1 MEGKNYLK
9 KNQLLLTTLGIVMLG
24 VVMRAPFT
32 ALPAILTDVAAD
44 LGVNVSSL
52 GILTSIP
59 LIMFALCSSL
69 APKLAETFGMEKLMA
84 IVLFVMVIG
93 SGMRILGLPFLFLGT
108 VIVGATIAFIN
119 VLLPSLVTANFPKKI
134 GLYTTIYI
142 TLMGVAATVA
152 AMIAVPI
159 VSSSSWQFFVLLIT
173 GVVFLAFIIWLPT
186 TRNNH
191 RFEAKKQSTQSSS
204 IWKNKAALAF
214 LIFGGLQ
221 SVLYYTEITWL
232 PTISQSVGFS
242 KAEAGLMAGL
252 FNMTAIPMSMI
263 IPAILSR
270 QSKEMRRN
278 IMLAISSVTLL
289 GLVMMA
295 IIPANFVLWSV
306 LHIILSFSNAALF
319 PYMMLGFTLKTSNSQ
334 ATAQLSG
341 MVQTGGYLIAAFGP
355 GLLGYSFPLFGSWMP
370 LILALAVVTISMMWT
385 IVLIEKED
393 IIV

>member
-1 MEGKNYLK
+1 MK
-9 KNQLLLTTLGIVMLG
+9 KQSPFIVAGIVMLG

-32 ALPAILTDVAAD
+32 ALPAILTDVAAG
-44 LGVNVSSL
+44 LGVEVSSL
-52 GILTSIP
+52 GLLTSIP

-69 APKLAETFGMEKLMA
+69 APRLAEKLGMEKLMA
-84 IVLFVMVIG
+84 MVLLVMLIG
-93 SGMRILGLPFLFLGT
+93 SGMRVLNLPALYIGT
-108 VIVGATIAFIN
+108 MLVGATIAFIN

-134 GLYTTIYI
+134 GFYTTIYI

-152 AMIAVPI
+152 AMVAVPI
-159 VSSSSWQFFVLLIT
+159 VSTSSWQTFILLIT
-173 GVVFLAFIIWLPT
+173 AVVLLAFLLWLPNVN
-186 TRNNH
+186 NNH
-191 RFEAKKQSTQSSS
+191 RFEAKEQDQQNKS

-214 LIFGGLQ
+214 LMFGGLQ

-252 FNMTAIPMSMI
+252 FNFTAIPMSMI
-263 IPAILSR
+263 VPAIISR
-270 QSKEMRRN
+270 QTKEMRRN
-278 IMLAISSVTLL
+278 IMLAISSATLL
-289 GLVMMA
+289 GLALMTFLPKDF
-295 IIPANFVLWSV
+295 ILWSA
-306 LHIILSFSNAALF
+306 LHILLSFSNAALF

-370 LILALAVVTISMMWT
+370 LILALAVVTLAMMWT

>member
-1 MEGKNYLK
+1 MK
-9 KNQLLLTTLGIVMLG
+9 KQSPFIIAGIVMLG

-32 ALPAILTDVAAD
+32 ALPAILIDVAAG
-44 LGVNVSSL
+44 LRVEVSSL

-69 APKLAETFGMEKLMA
+69 APRLAAKFGMEKLMA
-84 IVLFVMVIG
+84 LVLLVMVLGSEMRVLNLPALYIG
-93 SGMRILGLPFLFLGT
+93 TML
-108 VIVGATIAFIN
+108 VGATIAFIN
-119 VLLPSLVTANFPKKI
+119 VLLPSLVAANFPKKI

-152 AMIAVPI
+152 SMIAVPI
-159 VSSSSWQFFVLLIT
+159 VSSSSWEFFILLIT
-173 GVVFLAFIIWLPT
+173 GLVFMAFLIWLPNVK
-186 TRNNH
+186 NNH
-191 RFEAKKQSTQSSS
+191 RFASENQGNQKSS
-204 IWKNKAALAF
+204 IWKNKAAIAF

-242 KAEAGLMAGL
+242 KAEAGLMAGF

-263 IPAILSR
+263 IPAVLSR
-270 QSKEMRRN
+270 QTKEMRRN

-289 GLVMMA
+289 GLFMMSL
-295 IIPANFVLWSV
+295 IPTNLILWSA

-319 PYMMLGFTLKTSNSQ
+319 PYMMLSFTLKTSNSQ

-355 GLLGYSFPLFGSWMP
+355 GLLGYSYPIFGNWMP
-370 LILALAVVTISMMWT
+370 LILALAIVTLAMMWT
-385 IVLIEKED
+385 IVLIERED
-393 IIV
+393 IIL

>member
-1 MEGKNYLK
+1 MK
-9 KNQLLLTTLGIVMLG
+9 KQSPFIIAGIVMLG

-32 ALPAILTDVAAD
+32 ALPAILIDVAAG
-44 LGVNVSSL
+44 LGVEVSSL

-69 APKLAETFGMEKLMA
+69 APRLAAKFGMEKLMA
-84 IVLFVMVIG
+84 LVLLVMVLG
-93 SGMRILGLPFLFLGT
+93 SGMRVLNLPALYIGT
-108 VIVGATIAFIN
+108 MLVGATIAFIN
-119 VLLPSLVTANFPKKI
+119 VLLPSLVAANFPKKI

-152 AMIAVPI
+152 SMIAVPI
-159 VSSSSWQFFVLLIT
+159 VSSSSWEFFILLIT
-173 GVVFLAFIIWLPT
+173 GLVFMAFLIWLPNVK
-186 TRNNH
+186 NNH
-191 RFEAKKQSTQSSS
+191 RFASENKGNQKSS
-204 IWKNKAALAF
+204 IWKNKAAIAF
-214 LIFGGLQ
+214 LIFSGLQ

-263 IPAILSR
+263 IPAVLSR
-270 QSKEMRRN
+270 QTKEMRRN

-289 GLVMMA
+289 GLVMMVL
-295 IIPANFVLWSV
+295 IPTNLILWSA

-319 PYMMLGFTLKTSNSQ
+319 PYMMLSFTLKTSNSQ

-355 GLLGYSFPLFGSWMP
+355 GLLGYSYPIFGNWMP
-370 LILALAVVTISMMWT
+370 LILALAIVTLAMMWT

-393 IIV
+393 IIL

>member
-1 MEGKNYLK
+1 MK
-9 KNQLLLTTLGIVMLG
+9 KQSPFIIAGIVMLG

-32 ALPAILTDVAAD
+32 ALPAILTDVAAG
-44 LGVNVSSL
+44 LGVEVSSL

-69 APKLAETFGMEKLMA
+69 APRLAAKFGMEKLMA
-84 IVLFVMVIG
+84 LVLLVMVLG
-93 SGMRILGLPFLFLGT
+93 SGMRVLNLPALYIGT
-108 VIVGATIAFIN
+108 MLVGATIAFIN
-119 VLLPSLVTANFPKKI
+119 VLLPSLVAANFPKKI

-152 AMIAVPI
+152 SMIAVPI
-159 VSSSSWQFFVLLIT
+159 VSSSSWEFFILLIT
-173 GVVFLAFIIWLPT
+173 GLVLLAFLIWLPNVK
-186 TRNNH
+186 NNH
-191 RFEAKKQSTQSSS
+191 RFSSENQGKQKSS
-204 IWKNKAALAF
+204 IWKNKAAIAF

-263 IPAILSR
+263 IPAVLSR
-270 QSKEMRRN
+270 QTKEMRRN

-295 IIPANFVLWSV
+295 LISTNLILWSA

-319 PYMMLGFTLKTSNSQ
+319 PYMMLSFTLKTSNSQ

-355 GLLGYSFPLFGSWMP
+355 GLLGYSYPIFGNWMP
-370 LILALAVVTISMMWT
+370 LILALAIVTLAMMWT
-385 IVLIEKED
+385 IVLIERED
-393 IIV
+393 IIL

>member
-1 MEGKNYLK
+1 MK
-9 KNQLLLTTLGIVMLG
+9 KQSPFIIAGIVMLG

-32 ALPAILTDVAAD
+32 ALPAILIDVAAG
-44 LGVNVSSL
+44 LRVEVSSL

-69 APKLAETFGMEKLMA
+69 APRLAAKFGMEKLMA
-84 IVLFVMVIG
+84 LVLLVMVLG
-93 SGMRILGLPFLFLGT
+93 SGMRVLNLPALYIGT
-108 VIVGATIAFIN
+108 MLVGATIAFIN
-119 VLLPSLVTANFPKKI
+119 VLLPSLVAANFPKKI

-152 AMIAVPI
+152 SMIAVPI
-159 VSSSSWQFFVLLIT
+159 VSSSSWEFFILLIT
-173 GVVFLAFIIWLPT
+173 GLVFMAFLIWLPNVK
-186 TRNNH
+186 NNH
-191 RFEAKKQSTQSSS
+191 RFASENQGNQKSS
-204 IWKNKAALAF
+204 IWKNKAAIAF

-242 KAEAGLMAGL
+242 KAEAGLMAGF

-263 IPAILSR
+263 IPAVLSR
-270 QSKEMRRN
+270 QTKEMRRN

-289 GLVMMA
+289 GLFMMSL
-295 IIPANFVLWSV
+295 IPTNLTLWSA

-319 PYMMLGFTLKTSNSQ
+319 PYMMLSFTLKTSNSQ

-355 GLLGYSFPLFGSWMP
+355 GLLGYSYPIFGNWMP
-370 LILALAVVTISMMWT
+370 LILALAIVTLAMMWT
-385 IVLIEKED
+385 IVLIERED
-393 IIV
+393 IIL

>member
-1 MEGKNYLK
+1 MK
-9 KNQLLLTTLGIVMLG
+9 KQSPFIIAGIVMLG

-32 ALPAILTDVAAD
+32 ALPSILTDIATS
-44 LGVNVSSL
+44 LGVEVSSL

-69 APKLAETFGMEKLMA
+69 APRLAAKFGMEKLMA
-84 IVLFVMVIG
+84 LVLMVMVLGSGIRVFSLPLLFV
-93 SGMRILGLPFLFLGT
+93 GT
-108 VIVGATIAFIN
+108 VLVGATIAFIN
-119 VLLPSLVTANFPKKI
+119 VLLPSLVAANFPKKI
-134 GLYTTIYI
+134 GFYTTIYI

-159 VSSSSWQFFVLLIT
+159 VTATSWQVFIYLIT
-173 GVVFLAFIIWLPT
+173 AIVFLAFLIWLPNVK
-186 TRNNH
+186 NNH
-191 RFEAKKQSTQSSS
+191 RFETKNQQQQTGSL
-204 IWKNKAALAF
+204 WKNKAAIAF

-232 PTISQSVGFS
+232 PTISQSVGFT
-242 KAEAGLMAGL
+242 KAEAGLMAGI
-252 FNMTAIPMSMI
+252 FNLTAIPMSMI

-270 QSKEMRRN
+270 QTKEMRRN
-278 IMLAISSVTLL
+278 IMLGTSSATLL
-289 GLVMMA
+289 GLALMTFL
-295 IIPANFVLWSV
+295 PSNFILWSI

-319 PYMMLGFTLKTSNSQ
+319 PYMMLGFSLKTSNSQ

-370 LILALAVVTISMMWT
+370 LILALAVVTLAMMWT

>member
-1 MEGKNYLK
+1 MK
-9 KNQLLLTTLGIVMLG
+9 KQSPFIIAGIVMLG

-32 ALPAILTDVAAD
+32 ALPSILTDIATS
-44 LGVNVSSL
+44 LGVEVSSL

-69 APKLAETFGMEKLMA
+69 APRLAAKFGMEKLMA
-84 IVLFVMVIG
+84 LVLLVMVLG
-93 SGMRILGLPFLFLGT
+93 SGMRVFSLPSLFLGT
-108 VIVGATIAFIN
+108 VLVGATIAFIN
-119 VLLPSLVTANFPKKI
+119 VLLPSLVAANFPKKI
-134 GLYTTIYI
+134 GFYTTIYI

-159 VSSSSWQFFVLLIT
+159 VMATSWQVFIYMIT
-173 GVVFLAFIIWLPT
+173 AIVFLAFLIWLPNVK
-186 TRNNH
+186 NNH
-191 RFEAKKQSTQSSS
+191 RFETKNQQQQTGSL
-204 IWKNKAALAF
+204 WKNKAAIAF

-232 PTISQSVGFS
+232 PTISQSVGFT
-242 KAEAGLMAGL
+242 KAEAGLMAGI
-252 FNMTAIPMSMI
+252 FNLTAIPMSMI

-270 QSKEMRRN
+270 QTKEMRRN
-278 IMLAISSVTLL
+278 IMLGTSSATLL
-289 GLVMMA
+289 GLALMTFL
-295 IIPANFVLWSV
+295 PSNFILWSI
-306 LHIILSFSNAALF
+306 LHVILSFSNAALF

-370 LILALAVVTISMMWT
+370 LILALAVVTLAMMWT

>member
-1 MEGKNYLK
+1 MK
-9 KNQLLLTTLGIVMLG
+9 KQSPFIIAGIVMLG

-32 ALPAILTDVAAD
+32 AMPAILIDVAAG
-44 LGVNVSSL
+44 LRVEVSSL

-69 APKLAETFGMEKLMA
+69 APRLAAKFGMEKLMA
-84 IVLFVMVIG
+84 LVLLVMVLG
-93 SGMRILGLPFLFLGT
+93 SGMRVLNLPALYIGT
-108 VIVGATIAFIN
+108 MLVGATIAFIN
-119 VLLPSLVTANFPKKI
+119 VLLPSLVAANFPKKI

-152 AMIAVPI
+152 SMIAVPI
-159 VSSSSWQFFVLLIT
+159 VSSSSWEFFILLIT
-173 GVVFLAFIIWLPT
+173 GLVFMAFLIWLPNVK
-186 TRNNH
+186 NNH
-191 RFEAKKQSTQSSS
+191 RFASENQGNQKSS
-204 IWKNKAALAF
+204 IWKNKAAIAF

-263 IPAILSR
+263 IPAVLSR
-270 QSKEMRRN
+270 QTKEMRRN

-289 GLVMMA
+289 GLVMMVL
-295 IIPANFVLWSV
+295 IPTNLILWSA

-319 PYMMLGFTLKTSNSQ
+319 PYMMLSFTLKTSNSQ

-355 GLLGYSFPLFGSWMP
+355 GLLGYSYPIFGNWLP
-370 LILALAVVTISMMWT
+370 LILALAIVTLAMMWT
-385 IVLIEKED
+385 IVLIERED
-393 IIV
+393 IIL

>member
-1 MEGKNYLK
+1 MK
-9 KNQLLLTTLGIVMLG
+9 KQSPFIIAGIVMLG

-32 ALPAILTDVAAD
+32 ALPSILTDIATS
-44 LGVNVSSL
+44 LGVEVSSL

-69 APKLAETFGMEKLMA
+69 APKLAAKFGMEKLMA
-84 IVLFVMVIG
+84 LVLLVMVLGSGIRVFSLPLLFV
-93 SGMRILGLPFLFLGT
+93 GT
-108 VIVGATIAFIN
+108 VLVGATIAFIN
-119 VLLPSLVTANFPKKI
+119 VLLPSLVAANFPKKI
-134 GLYTTIYI
+134 GFYTTIYI

-159 VSSSSWQFFVLLIT
+159 VTATSWQVFIYLIT
-173 GVVFLAFIIWLPT
+173 AIVFLAFLIWLPNVK
-186 TRNNH
+186 NNH
-191 RFEAKKQSTQSSS
+191 RFETKNQQQQTGSL
-204 IWKNKAALAF
+204 WKNKAAIAF

-232 PTISQSVGFS
+232 PTISQSVGFT
-242 KAEAGLMAGL
+242 KAEAGLMAGI
-252 FNMTAIPMSMI
+252 FNLTAIPMSMI

-270 QSKEMRRN
+270 QTKEMRRN
-278 IMLAISSVTLL
+278 IMLGTSSATLL
-289 GLVMMA
+289 GLALMTFL
-295 IIPANFVLWSV
+295 PSNFILWSI

-370 LILALAVVTISMMWT
+370 LILALAVVTLAMMWT

>member
-1 MEGKNYLK
+1 MK
-9 KNQLLLTTLGIVMLG
+9 KQPPFIIAGIVMLG

-32 ALPAILTDVAAD
+32 ALPAILTDVAAG
-44 LGVNVSSL
+44 LGVEVSSL

-69 APKLAETFGMEKLMA
+69 APRLAAKFGMEKLMA
-84 IVLFVMVIG
+84 LVLLVMVLG
-93 SGMRILGLPFLFLGT
+93 SGMRVLNLPALYIGT
-108 VIVGATIAFIN
+108 MLVGATIAFIN
-119 VLLPSLVTANFPKKI
+119 VLLPSLVAANFPKKI

-152 AMIAVPI
+152 SMIAVPI
-159 VSSSSWQFFVLLIT
+159 VSSSSWEFFILLIT
-173 GVVFLAFIIWLPT
+173 GLVLLAFLIWLPNVK
-186 TRNNH
+186 NNH
-191 RFEAKKQSTQSSS
+191 RFSSENQGNQKSS
-204 IWKNKAALAF
+204 IWKNKVAIAF

-263 IPAILSR
+263 IPAVLSR
-270 QSKEMRRN
+270 QTKEMRRN

-295 IIPANFVLWSV
+295 LIPTNLILWSA

-319 PYMMLGFTLKTSNSQ
+319 PYMMLSFTLKTSNSQ

-355 GLLGYSFPLFGSWMP
+355 GLLGYSYPIFGNWMP
-370 LILALAVVTISMMWT
+370 LILALAIVTLAMMWT
-385 IVLIEKED
+385 IVLIERED
-393 IIV
+393 IIL

>member
-1 MEGKNYLK
+1 MK
-9 KNQLLLTTLGIVMLG
+9 KQSPFIIAGIVMLG

-32 ALPAILTDVAAD
+32 ALPAILTDVAAG
-44 LGVNVSSL
+44 LGVEVSSL

-69 APKLAETFGMEKLMA
+69 APRLAAKFGMEKLMA
-84 IVLFVMVIG
+84 LVLLVMVLG
-93 SGMRILGLPFLFLGT
+93 SGMRVLNLPALYIGT
-108 VIVGATIAFIN
+108 MLVGATIAFIN
-119 VLLPSLVTANFPKKI
+119 VLLPSLVVANFPKKI
-134 GLYTTIYI
+134 GLYMTIYI

-152 AMIAVPI
+152 SMIAVPI
-159 VSSSSWQFFVLLIT
+159 VSSSSWEFFILLIT
-173 GVVFLAFIIWLPT
+173 GLVFMAFLIWLPNV
-186 TRNNH
+186 RNNH
-191 RFEAKKQSTQSSS
+191 RFASENQGNQKSS
-204 IWKNKAALAF
+204 IWKNKAAIAF

-263 IPAILSR
+263 IPAVLSR
-270 QSKEMRRN
+270 QTKEMRRN
-278 IMLAISSVTLL
+278 IMLAIASVTLL

-295 IIPANFVLWSV
+295 LIPTNLILWSA
-306 LHIILSFSNAALF
+306 LHILLSFSNAALF
-319 PYMMLGFTLKTSNSQ
+319 PYMMLSFTLKTSNSQ

-355 GLLGYSFPLFGSWMP
+355 GLLGYSYPIFGNWMP
-370 LILALAVVTISMMWT
+370 LILALAIVTLAMMWT
-385 IVLIEKED
+385 IVLIERED
-393 IIV
+393 IIL

>member
-1 MEGKNYLK
+1 MK
-9 KNQLLLTTLGIVMLG
+9 KQSPFIIAGIVMLG

-32 ALPAILTDVAAD
+32 ALPSILTDIATS
-44 LGVNVSSL
+44 LGVEVSSL

-69 APKLAETFGMEKLMA
+69 APRLAAKFGMEKLMA
-84 IVLFVMVIG
+84 LVLLVMVLGSGIRVFSLPLLFV
-93 SGMRILGLPFLFLGT
+93 GT
-108 VIVGATIAFIN
+108 VLVGATIAFIN
-119 VLLPSLVTANFPKKI
+119 VLLPSLVAANFPKKI
-134 GLYTTIYI
+134 GFYTTIYI

-159 VSSSSWQFFVLLIT
+159 VTATSWQVFIYLIT
-173 GVVFLAFIIWLPT
+173 AIVFLAFLIWLPNVK
-186 TRNNH
+186 NNH
-191 RFEAKKQSTQSSS
+191 RFETKNQQQQTGSL
-204 IWKNKAALAF
+204 WKNKAAIAF

-242 KAEAGLMAGL
+242 KAEAGLMAGI
-252 FNMTAIPMSMI
+252 FNLTAIPMSMI

-270 QSKEMRRN
+270 QTKEMRRN
-278 IMLAISSVTLL
+278 IMLGTSSATLL
-289 GLVMMA
+289 GLALMTFL
-295 IIPANFVLWSV
+295 PSNFILWSI

-319 PYMMLGFTLKTSNSQ
+319 PYMMLGFSLKTSSSQ

-370 LILALAVVTISMMWT
+370 LILALAVVTLAMMWT

>member
-1 MEGKNYLK
+1 MK
-9 KNQLLLTTLGIVMLG
+9 KQSPFIIAGIVMLG

-32 ALPAILTDVAAD
+32 ALPSILTDIATS
-44 LGVNVSSL
+44 LGVEVSSL

-69 APKLAETFGMEKLMA
+69 APKLAAKFGMEKLMA
-84 IVLFVMVIG
+84 LVLMVMVLGSGIRVFNLPLLFV
-93 SGMRILGLPFLFLGT
+93 GT
-108 VIVGATIAFIN
+108 VLVGATIAFIN
-119 VLLPSLVTANFPKKI
+119 VLLPSLVAANFPKKI
-134 GLYTTIYI
+134 GFYTTIYI

-159 VSSSSWQFFVLLIT
+159 VTATSWQVFIYLIT
-173 GVVFLAFIIWLPT
+173 AIVFLAFLIWLPNVK
-186 TRNNH
+186 NNH
-191 RFEAKKQSTQSSS
+191 RFETKNQQQQTGSL
-204 IWKNKAALAF
+204 WKNKSAIAF
-214 LIFGGLQ
+214 LVFGGLQ

-232 PTISQSVGFS
+232 PTISQSVGFT
-242 KAEAGLMAGL
+242 KAEAGLMAGI
-252 FNMTAIPMSMI
+252 FNLTAIPMSMI
-263 IPAILSR
+263 IPATLSR
-270 QSKEMRRN
+270 QTKEMRRN
-278 IMLAISSVTLL
+278 IMLGTSSATLL
-289 GLVMMA
+289 GLALMTFL
-295 IIPANFVLWSV
+295 PSNFILWSI

-319 PYMMLGFTLKTSNSQ
+319 PYMMLGFTLKTSSSQ

-370 LILALAVVTISMMWT
+370 LILALAIVTLAMMWT

>member
-1 MEGKNYLK
+1 MK
-9 KNQLLLTTLGIVMLG
+9 KQSPFIIAGIVMLG

-32 ALPAILTDVAAD
+32 ALPSILTDIATS
-44 LGVNVSSL
+44 LGVEVSSL

-69 APKLAETFGMEKLMA
+69 APKLVAKFGMEKLMA
-84 IVLFVMVIG
+84 MVLLVMVLGSGIRVFSLPLLFV
-93 SGMRILGLPFLFLGT
+93 GT
-108 VIVGATIAFIN
+108 VLVGATIAFIN
-119 VLLPSLVTANFPKKI
+119 VLLPSLVAANFPKKI
-134 GLYTTIYI
+134 GFYTTIYI

-159 VSSSSWQFFVLLIT
+159 VTATSWQVFIYLIT
-173 GVVFLAFIIWLPT
+173 AIAFLAFLIWLPNVK
-186 TRNNH
+186 NNH
-191 RFEAKKQSTQSSS
+191 RFETKNQQQQTGSL
-204 IWKNKAALAF
+204 WKNKVAIAF

-232 PTISQSVGFS
+232 PTISQSVGFT
-242 KAEAGLMAGL
+242 KAEAGLMAGF
-252 FNMTAIPMSMI
+252 FNFTAIPMSMF
-263 IPAILSR
+263 IPALLSR
-270 QSKEMRRN
+270 QTKEMRRN
-278 IMLAISSVTLL
+278 IMLCISSATLL
-289 GLVMMA
+289 GLALMA
-295 IIPANFVLWSV
+295 FLPKDFILWSA
-306 LHIILSFSNAALF
+306 LHILLSFSNAALF

-355 GLLGYSFPLFGSWMP
+355 GLLGYSYPIFGSWMP
-370 LILALAVVTISMMWT
+370 LILALAVVTLAMMWT

>member
-1 MEGKNYLK
+1 MK
-9 KNQLLLTTLGIVMLG
+9 KQSPFIIAGIVMLG

-32 ALPAILTDVAAD
+32 ALPAILIDVAAG
-44 LGVNVSSL
+44 LRVEVSSL

-69 APKLAETFGMEKLMA
+69 APRLAAKFGMEKLMA
-84 IVLFVMVIG
+84 LVLLVMVLG
-93 SGMRILGLPFLFLGT
+93 SGMRVLNLPALYIGT
-108 VIVGATIAFIN
+108 MLVGATIAFIN
-119 VLLPSLVTANFPKKI
+119 VLLPSLVAANFPKKI

-152 AMIAVPI
+152 SMIAVPI
-159 VSSSSWQFFVLLIT
+159 VSSSSWEFFFLLIT
-173 GVVFLAFIIWLPT
+173 GLVFMAFLIWLPNV
-186 TRNNH
+186 RNNH
-191 RFEAKKQSTQSSS
+191 RFASENQGNQKSS
-204 IWKNKAALAF
+204 IWKNKAAIAF

-242 KAEAGLMAGL
+242 KAEAGLMAGF

-263 IPAILSR
+263 IPAVLSR
-270 QSKEMRRN
+270 QTKEMRRN

-289 GLVMMA
+289 GLVMMVL
-295 IIPANFVLWSV
+295 IPTNLILWSA

-319 PYMMLGFTLKTSNSQ
+319 PYMMLSFTLKTSNSQ

-355 GLLGYSFPLFGSWMP
+355 GLLGYSYPIFGNWMP
-370 LILALAVVTISMMWT
+370 LILALAIVTLAMMWT

-393 IIV
+393 IIL

>member
-1 MEGKNYLK
+1 MK
-9 KNQLLLTTLGIVMLG
+9 KQSPFIIAGIVMLG

-32 ALPAILTDVAAD
+32 ALPSILTDIATS
-44 LGVNVSSL
+44 LGVEVSSL

-69 APKLAETFGMEKLMA
+69 APRLAAKFGMEKLMA
-84 IVLFVMVIG
+84 LVLMVMVLGSGIRVFNLPLLFV
-93 SGMRILGLPFLFLGT
+93 GT
-108 VIVGATIAFIN
+108 VLVGATIAFIN
-119 VLLPSLVTANFPKKI
+119 VLLPSLVAANFPKKI
-134 GLYTTIYI
+134 GFYTTIYI

-159 VSSSSWQFFVLLIT
+159 VTATSWQVFIYLIT
-173 GVVFLAFIIWLPT
+173 AIVFLAFLIWLPNVK
-186 TRNNH
+186 NNH
-191 RFEAKKQSTQSSS
+191 RFETKNQQQQTGSL
-204 IWKNKAALAF
+204 WKNKAAIAF

-232 PTISQSVGFS
+232 PTISQSVGFT
-242 KAEAGLMAGL
+242 KAEAGLMAGI
-252 FNMTAIPMSMI
+252 FNLTAIPMSMI

-270 QSKEMRRN
+270 QTKEMRRN
-278 IMLAISSVTLL
+278 IMLGTSSATLI
-289 GLVMMA
+289 GLALMTFL
-295 IIPANFVLWSV
+295 PSNFILWSI

-319 PYMMLGFTLKTSNSQ
+319 PYMMLGFSLKTSNSQ

-370 LILALAVVTISMMWT
+370 LILVLAVVTLAMMWT

>member
-1 MEGKNYLK
+1 
-9 KNQLLLTTLGIVMLG
+9 MLG

-32 ALPAILTDVAAD
+32 ALPAILIDVAAG
-44 LGVNVSSL
+44 LRVEVSSL

-69 APKLAETFGMEKLMA
+69 APRLAAKFGMEKLMA
-84 IVLFVMVIG
+84 LVLLVMVLG
-93 SGMRILGLPFLFLGT
+93 SGMRVLNLPALYIGT
-108 VIVGATIAFIN
+108 MLVGATIAFIN
-119 VLLPSLVTANFPKKI
+119 VLLPSLVAANFPKKI

-152 AMIAVPI
+152 SMIAVPI
-159 VSSSSWQFFVLLIT
+159 VSSSSWEFFILLIT
-173 GVVFLAFIIWLPT
+173 GLVFMAFLIWLPNVK
-186 TRNNH
+186 NNH
-191 RFEAKKQSTQSSS
+191 RFASENQGNQKSS
-204 IWKNKAALAF
+204 IWKNKAAIAF

-242 KAEAGLMAGL
+242 KAEAGLMAGF

-263 IPAILSR
+263 IPAVLSR
-270 QSKEMRRN
+270 QTKEMRRN

-289 GLVMMA
+289 GLFMMSL
-295 IIPANFVLWSV
+295 IPTNLILWSA

-319 PYMMLGFTLKTSNSQ
+319 PYMMLSFTLKTSNSQ

-355 GLLGYSFPLFGSWMP
+355 GLLGYSYPIFGNWMP
-370 LILALAVVTISMMWT
+370 LILALAIVTLAMMWT
-385 IVLIEKED
+385 IVLIERED
-393 IIV
+393 ILL

>member
-1 MEGKNYLK
+1 MK
-9 KNQLLLTTLGIVMLG
+9 KQSPFIIAGIVMLG

-32 ALPAILTDVAAD
+32 ALPSILTDIATS
-44 LGVNVSSL
+44 LGVEVSSL

-69 APKLAETFGMEKLMA
+69 APRLAAKFGMEKLMA
-84 IVLFVMVIG
+84 LVLMVMVLGSGIRVFNLPLLFV
-93 SGMRILGLPFLFLGT
+93 GT
-108 VIVGATIAFIN
+108 VLVGATIAFIN
-119 VLLPSLVTANFPKKI
+119 VLLPSLVAANFPKKI
-134 GLYTTIYI
+134 GFYTTIYI

-159 VSSSSWQFFVLLIT
+159 VTATSWQVFIYLIT
-173 GVVFLAFIIWLPT
+173 AIVFLAFLIWLPNVK
-186 TRNNH
+186 NNH
-191 RFEAKKQSTQSSS
+191 RFETKNQQQQTGSL
-204 IWKNKAALAF
+204 WKNKAAIAF

-232 PTISQSVGFS
+232 PTISQSVGFT
-242 KAEAGLMAGL
+242 KAEAGLMAGI
-252 FNMTAIPMSMI
+252 FNLTAIPMSMI

-270 QSKEMRRN
+270 QTKEMRRN
-278 IMLAISSVTLL
+278 IMLGTSSATLL
-289 GLVMMA
+289 GLALMTFL
-295 IIPANFVLWSV
+295 PSNFILWSI

-319 PYMMLGFTLKTSNSQ
+319 PYMMLGFSLKTSNSQ

-370 LILALAVVTISMMWT
+370 LILALAIVTLAMMWT

>member
-1 MEGKNYLK
+1 
-9 KNQLLLTTLGIVMLG
+9 MLG

-32 ALPAILTDVAAD
+32 ALPAILTDVAAG
-44 LGVNVSSL
+44 LGVEVSSL

-69 APKLAETFGMEKLMA
+69 APRLAAKFGMEKLMA
-84 IVLFVMVIG
+84 LVLLVMVLG
-93 SGMRILGLPFLFLGT
+93 SGMRVLNLPALYIGT
-108 VIVGATIAFIN
+108 MLVGATIAFIN
-119 VLLPSLVTANFPKKI
+119 VLLPSLVAANFPKKI

-152 AMIAVPI
+152 SMIAVPI
-159 VSSSSWQFFVLLIT
+159 VSSSSWEFFILLIT
-173 GVVFLAFIIWLPT
+173 GLVLLAFLIWLPNVK
-186 TRNNH
+186 NNH
-191 RFEAKKQSTQSSS
+191 RFSSENQGKQKSS
-204 IWKNKAALAF
+204 IWKNKAAIAF

-263 IPAILSR
+263 IPAVLSR
-270 QSKEMRRN
+270 QTKEMRRN

-295 IIPANFVLWSV
+295 LISTNLILWSA

-319 PYMMLGFTLKTSNSQ
+319 PYMMLSFTLKTSNSQ

-355 GLLGYSFPLFGSWMP
+355 GLLGYSYPIFGNWMP
-370 LILALAVVTISMMWT
+370 LILALAIVTLAMMWT
-385 IVLIEKED
+385 IVLIERED
-393 IIV
+393 IIL

>member
-1 MEGKNYLK
+1 MK
-9 KNQLLLTTLGIVMLG
+9 KQSPFIIAGIVMLG

-32 ALPAILTDVAAD
+32 ALPSILTDIATS
-44 LGVNVSSL
+44 LGVEVSSL

-69 APKLAETFGMEKLMA
+69 APRLAAKFGMEKLMA
-84 IVLFVMVIG
+84 LVLMVMVLGSGIRVFNLPLLFV
-93 SGMRILGLPFLFLGT
+93 GT
-108 VIVGATIAFIN
+108 VLVGATIAFIN
-119 VLLPSLVTANFPKKI
+119 VLLPSLVAANFPKKI
-134 GLYTTIYI
+134 GFYTTIYI

-159 VSSSSWQFFVLLIT
+159 VTATSWQVFIYLIT
-173 GVVFLAFIIWLPT
+173 AIVFLAFLIWLPNVK
-186 TRNNH
+186 NNH
-191 RFEAKKQSTQSSS
+191 RFETKNQQQQTGSL
-204 IWKNKAALAF
+204 WKNKSAIAF
-214 LIFGGLQ
+214 LVFGGLQ

-232 PTISQSVGFS
+232 PTISKSVGFT
-242 KAEAGLMAGL
+242 KAEAGLMAGI
-252 FNMTAIPMSMI
+252 FNLTAIPMSMI
-263 IPAILSR
+263 IPATLSR
-270 QSKEMRRN
+270 QTKEMRRN
-278 IMLAISSVTLL
+278 IMLGTSSATLL
-289 GLVMMA
+289 GLALMTFL
-295 IIPANFVLWSV
+295 PSNFILWSI

-319 PYMMLGFTLKTSNSQ
+319 PYMMLGFSLKTSNSQ

-370 LILALAVVTISMMWT
+370 LILALAVVTLAMMWT

>member
-1 MEGKNYLK
+1 MK
-9 KNQLLLTTLGIVMLG
+9 KQSPFIIAGIVMLG

-32 ALPAILTDVAAD
+32 ALPAILTDVAAG
-44 LGVNVSSL
+44 LGVEVSSL

-69 APKLAETFGMEKLMA
+69 APRLAAKFGMEKLMA
-84 IVLFVMVIG
+84 LVLLVMVLG
-93 SGMRILGLPFLFLGT
+93 SGMRVLNLPALYIGT
-108 VIVGATIAFIN
+108 MLVGATIAFIN

-152 AMIAVPI
+152 SMIAVPI
-159 VSSSSWQFFVLLIT
+159 VSSSSWEFFILLIT
-173 GVVFLAFIIWLPT
+173 GLVFMAFLIWLPNVK
-186 TRNNH
+186 NNH
-191 RFEAKKQSTQSSS
+191 RFASENQGKQKSS
-204 IWKNKAALAF
+204 IWKNKAAIAF

-242 KAEAGLMAGL
+242 KAEAGLMAGF

-263 IPAILSR
+263 IPAVLSR
-270 QSKEMRRN
+270 QTKEMRRN

-289 GLVMMA
+289 GLAMMA
-295 IIPANFVLWSV
+295 LIPTNLILWSA

-319 PYMMLGFTLKTSNSQ
+319 PYMMLSFTLKTSNSQ

-355 GLLGYSFPLFGSWMP
+355 GLLGYSYPIFGNWMP
-370 LILALAVVTISMMWT
+370 LILALAIVTLAMMWT

-393 IIV
+393 IIL

>member
-1 MEGKNYLK
+1 MK
-9 KNQLLLTTLGIVMLG
+9 KQSPFIIAGIVMLG

-32 ALPAILTDVAAD
+32 ALPSILTDIATS
-44 LGVNVSSL
+44 LGVEVSSL

-69 APKLAETFGMEKLMA
+69 APRLAAKFGMEKLMA
-84 IVLFVMVIG
+84 LVLMVMVLGSGIRVFNLPLLFV
-93 SGMRILGLPFLFLGT
+93 GT
-108 VIVGATIAFIN
+108 VLVGATIAFIN
-119 VLLPSLVTANFPKKI
+119 VLLPSLVAANFPKKI
-134 GLYTTIYI
+134 GFYTTIYI

-159 VSSSSWQFFVLLIT
+159 VTATSWQVFIYLIT
-173 GVVFLAFIIWLPT
+173 AIVFLAFLIWLPNVK
-186 TRNNH
+186 NNH
-191 RFEAKKQSTQSSS
+191 RFETKNQQQQTGSL
-204 IWKNKAALAF
+204 WKNKSAIAF
-214 LIFGGLQ
+214 LVFGGLQ

-232 PTISQSVGFS
+232 PTISQSVGFT
-242 KAEAGLMAGL
+242 KAEAGLMAGI
-252 FNMTAIPMSMI
+252 FNLTAIPMSMI

-270 QSKEMRRN
+270 QTKEMRRN
-278 IMLAISSVTLL
+278 IMLGTSSATLL
-289 GLVMMA
+289 GLALMTFL
-295 IIPANFVLWSV
+295 PSNFILWSI

-319 PYMMLGFTLKTSNSQ
+319 PYMMLGFSLKTSNSQ

-370 LILALAVVTISMMWT
+370 LILALAVVTLAMMWT

>member
-1 MEGKNYLK
+1 MK
-9 KNQLLLTTLGIVMLG
+9 KQSPFIIAGIVMLG

-32 ALPAILTDVAAD
+32 ALPSILTDIATS
-44 LGVNVSSL
+44 LGVEVSSL

-69 APKLAETFGMEKLMA
+69 APKLAAKFGMEKLMA
-84 IVLFVMVIG
+84 LVLLVMVLG
-93 SGMRILGLPFLFLGT
+93 SGIRVFSLPLLFIGT
-108 VIVGATIAFIN
+108 VLVGATIAFIN
-119 VLLPSLVTANFPKKI
+119 VLLPSLVAANFPKKI
-134 GLYTTIYI
+134 GFYTTIYI

-159 VSSSSWQFFVLLIT
+159 VTATSWQVFIYLIT
-173 GVVFLAFIIWLPT
+173 AIVFLAFLIWLPNVK
-186 TRNNH
+186 NNH
-191 RFEAKKQSTQSSS
+191 RFETKNQQQQSGSL
-204 IWKNKAALAF
+204 WKNKAAIAF

-232 PTISQSVGFS
+232 PTISQSVGFT
-242 KAEAGLMAGL
+242 KAEAGLMAGI
-252 FNMTAIPMSMI
+252 FNLTAIPMSMI

-270 QSKEMRRN
+270 QTKEMRRN
-278 IMLAISSVTLL
+278 IMLGTSSATLL
-289 GLVMMA
+289 GLALMTFL
-295 IIPANFVLWSV
+295 PSNFILWSI

-370 LILALAVVTISMMWT
+370 LILALAVVTLAMMWT

>member
-1 MEGKNYLK
+1 
-9 KNQLLLTTLGIVMLG
+9 MLG

-32 ALPAILTDVAAD
+32 ALPAILIDVAAG
-44 LGVNVSSL
+44 LRVEVSSL

-69 APKLAETFGMEKLMA
+69 APRLAAKFGMEKLMA
-84 IVLFVMVIG
+84 LVLLVMVLG
-93 SGMRILGLPFLFLGT
+93 SGMRVLNLPALYIGT
-108 VIVGATIAFIN
+108 MLVGATIAFIN
-119 VLLPSLVTANFPKKI
+119 VLLPSLVAANFPKKI

-152 AMIAVPI
+152 SMIAVPI
-159 VSSSSWQFFVLLIT
+159 VSSSSWEFFILLIT
-173 GVVFLAFIIWLPT
+173 GLVFMGFLIWLPNV
-186 TRNNH
+186 RNNH
-191 RFEAKKQSTQSSS
+191 RFASENQGNQKSS
-204 IWKNKAALAF
+204 IWKNKAAIAF

-242 KAEAGLMAGL
+242 KAEAGLMAGF

-263 IPAILSR
+263 IPAVLSR
-270 QSKEMRRN
+270 QTKEMRRN

-289 GLVMMA
+289 GLVMMVL
-295 IIPANFVLWSV
+295 IPTNLILWSA

-319 PYMMLGFTLKTSNSQ
+319 PYMMLSFTLKTSNSQ

-355 GLLGYSFPLFGSWMP
+355 GLLGYSYPIFGNWMP
-370 LILALAVVTISMMWT
+370 LILALAIVTLAMMWT

-393 IIV
+393 IIL

>member
-1 MEGKNYLK
+1 MK
-9 KNQLLLTTLGIVMLG
+9 KQSPFIIAGIVMLG

-32 ALPAILTDVAAD
+32 ALPSILTDIATS
-44 LGVNVSSL
+44 LGVEVSSL

-69 APKLAETFGMEKLMA
+69 APRLAAKFGMEKLMA
-84 IVLFVMVIG
+84 LVLLVMVLGSGIRVFSLPLLFV
-93 SGMRILGLPFLFLGT
+93 GT
-108 VIVGATIAFIN
+108 VLVGATIAFIN
-119 VLLPSLVTANFPKKI
+119 VLLPSLVAANFPKKI
-134 GLYTTIYI
+134 GFYTTIYI

-159 VSSSSWQFFVLLIT
+159 VTATSWQVFIYLIT
-173 GVVFLAFIIWLPT
+173 AIVFLAFLIWLPNVK
-186 TRNNH
+186 NNH
-191 RFEAKKQSTQSSS
+191 RFETKNQQQQTGSL
-204 IWKNKAALAF
+204 WKNKAAIAF

-232 PTISQSVGFS
+232 PTISQSVGFT
-242 KAEAGLMAGL
+242 KAEAGLMAGI
-252 FNMTAIPMSMI
+252 FNLTAIPMSMI

-270 QSKEMRRN
+270 QTKEMRRN
-278 IMLAISSVTLL
+278 IMLGTSSATLL
-289 GLVMMA
+289 GLALMTFL
-295 IIPANFVLWSV
+295 PSNFILWCI
-306 LHIILSFSNAALF
+306 LHVILSFSNAALF

-370 LILALAVVTISMMWT
+370 LILALAVVTLAMMWT

>member
-1 MEGKNYLK
+1 MK
-9 KNQLLLTTLGIVMLG
+9 KQSPFIIAGIVMLG

-32 ALPAILTDVAAD
+32 ALPAILIDVAAG
-44 LGVNVSSL
+44 LRVEVSSL

-69 APKLAETFGMEKLMA
+69 APRLAAKFGMEKLMA
-84 IVLFVMVIG
+84 LVLLVMVLG
-93 SGMRILGLPFLFLGT
+93 SGMRVLNLPALYIGT
-108 VIVGATIAFIN
+108 MLVGATIAFIN
-119 VLLPSLVTANFPKKI
+119 VLLPSLVAANFPKKI

-152 AMIAVPI
+152 SMIAVPI
-159 VSSSSWQFFVLLIT
+159 VSSSSWEFFILLIT
-173 GVVFLAFIIWLPT
+173 GLVFMAFLIWLPNVK
-186 TRNNH
+186 NNH
-191 RFEAKKQSTQSSS
+191 RFSSENQGNQKSS
-204 IWKNKAALAF
+204 IWKNKAAIAF

-242 KAEAGLMAGL
+242 KAEAGLMAGF

-263 IPAILSR
+263 IPAVLSR
-270 QSKEMRRN
+270 QTKEMRRN
-278 IMLAISSVTLL
+278 IMLAISSVTLF

-295 IIPANFVLWSV
+295 LIPTNLILWSA

-319 PYMMLGFTLKTSNSQ
+319 PYMMLSFTLKTSNSQ

-355 GLLGYSFPLFGSWMP
+355 GLLGYSYPIFGNWMP
-370 LILALAVVTISMMWT
+370 LILALAIVTLAMMWT
-385 IVLIEKED
+385 IVLIERED
-393 IIV
+393 IIL

>member
-1 MEGKNYLK
+1 MK
-9 KNQLLLTTLGIVMLG
+9 KQSPFIIAGIVMLG

-32 ALPAILTDVAAD
+32 ALPAILTDVAAG
-44 LGVNVSSL
+44 LGVEVSSL

-69 APKLAETFGMEKLMA
+69 APRLAAKFGMEKLMA
-84 IVLFVMVIG
+84 LVLLVMVLG
-93 SGMRILGLPFLFLGT
+93 SGMRVLNLPALYIGT
-108 VIVGATIAFIN
+108 MLVGTTIAFIN
-119 VLLPSLVTANFPKKI
+119 VLLPSLVAANFPKKI

-152 AMIAVPI
+152 SMIAVPI
-159 VSSSSWQFFVLLIT
+159 VSSSSWEFFILLIT
-173 GVVFLAFIIWLPT
+173 GLVLLAFLIWLPNVK
-186 TRNNH
+186 NNH
-191 RFEAKKQSTQSSS
+191 RFSSENQGKQKSS
-204 IWKNKAALAF
+204 IWKNKAAIAF

-242 KAEAGLMAGL
+242 KAEAGLMAGF

-263 IPAILSR
+263 IPAVLSR
-270 QSKEMRRN
+270 QTKEMRRN

-289 GLVMMA
+289 GLAMMA
-295 IIPANFVLWSV
+295 LIPTNLILWSA

-319 PYMMLGFTLKTSNSQ
+319 PYMMLSFTLKTSNSQ

-355 GLLGYSFPLFGSWMP
+355 GLLGYSYPIFGNWMP
-370 LILALAVVTISMMWT
+370 LILALAIVTLAMMWT

-393 IIV
+393 IIL

>member
-1 MEGKNYLK
+1 MK
-9 KNQLLLTTLGIVMLG
+9 KQSPFIIAGIVMLG

-32 ALPAILTDVAAD
+32 ALPSILTDIATS
-44 LGVNVSSL
+44 LGVEVSSL

-69 APKLAETFGMEKLMA
+69 APRLAAKFGMEKLMA
-84 IVLFVMVIG
+84 LVLMVMVLGSGIRVFNLPLLFV
-93 SGMRILGLPFLFLGT
+93 GT
-108 VIVGATIAFIN
+108 VLVGATIAFIN
-119 VLLPSLVTANFPKKI
+119 VLLPSLVAANFPKKI
-134 GLYTTIYI
+134 GFYTTIYI

-159 VSSSSWQFFVLLIT
+159 VTATSWQVFIYLIT
-173 GVVFLAFIIWLPT
+173 AIVFLAFLIWLPNVK
-186 TRNNH
+186 NNH
-191 RFEAKKQSTQSSS
+191 RFETKNQQQQTGSL
-204 IWKNKAALAF
+204 WKNKAAIAF

-232 PTISQSVGFS
+232 PTISQSVGFT
-242 KAEAGLMAGL
+242 KAEAGLMAGI
-252 FNMTAIPMSMI
+252 FNLTAIPMSMI

-270 QSKEMRRN
+270 QTKEMRRN
-278 IMLAISSVTLL
+278 IMLGTSSATLL
-289 GLVMMA
+289 GLALMTFL
-295 IIPANFVLWSV
+295 PSNFILWSI

-319 PYMMLGFTLKTSNSQ
+319 PYMMLGFSLKTSSSQ

-370 LILALAVVTISMMWT
+370 LILALAVVTLAMMWT

>member
-1 MEGKNYLK
+1 MK
-9 KNQLLLTTLGIVMLG
+9 KQSPFIIAGIVMLG

-32 ALPAILTDVAAD
+32 ALPSILTDIATS
-44 LGVNVSSL
+44 LGVEVSSL

-69 APKLAETFGMEKLMA
+69 APKLAAKFGMEKLMA
-84 IVLFVMVIG
+84 LVLLVMVLGSGLRVFSLPLLFV
-93 SGMRILGLPFLFLGT
+93 GT
-108 VIVGATIAFIN
+108 VLVGATIAFIN
-119 VLLPSLVTANFPKKI
+119 VLLPSLVAANFPKKI
-134 GLYTTIYI
+134 DFYTTIYI

-159 VSSSSWQFFVLLIT
+159 VTATSWQVFIYLIT
-173 GVVFLAFIIWLPT
+173 AIVFLAFLIWLPNVK
-186 TRNNH
+186 NNH
-191 RFEAKKQSTQSSS
+191 RFETKNQQQQTGSL
-204 IWKNKAALAF
+204 WKNKAAIAF

-232 PTISQSVGFS
+232 PTISQSVGFT
-242 KAEAGLMAGL
+242 KAEAGLMAGI
-252 FNMTAIPMSMI
+252 FNLTAIPMSMI

-270 QSKEMRRN
+270 QTKEMRRN
-278 IMLAISSVTLL
+278 IMLGTSSATLL
-289 GLVMMA
+289 GLALMTFL
-295 IIPANFVLWSV
+295 PSNFILWSI

-370 LILALAVVTISMMWT
+370 LILALAVVTLAMMWT

>member
-1 MEGKNYLK
+1 MK
-9 KNQLLLTTLGIVMLG
+9 KQSPFIIAGIVMLG

-32 ALPAILTDVAAD
+32 ALPAILIDVAAG
-44 LGVNVSSL
+44 LGVEVSSL

-69 APKLAETFGMEKLMA
+69 APRLAAKFGMEKLMA
-84 IVLFVMVIG
+84 LVLLVMVLG
-93 SGMRILGLPFLFLGT
+93 SGMRVLNLPALYIGT
-108 VIVGATIAFIN
+108 MLVGATIAFIN
-119 VLLPSLVTANFPKKI
+119 VLLPSLVAANFPKKI

-152 AMIAVPI
+152 SMIAVPI
-159 VSSSSWQFFVLLIT
+159 VSSSSWEFFILLIT
-173 GVVFLAFIIWLPT
+173 GLVFMAFLIWLPNVK
-186 TRNNH
+186 NNH
-191 RFEAKKQSTQSSS
+191 RFASENKGNQKSS
-204 IWKNKAALAF
+204 IWKNKAAIAF

-263 IPAILSR
+263 IPAVLSR
-270 QSKEMRRN
+270 QTKEMRRN
-278 IMLAISSVTLL
+278 IMLAISSVTLF

-295 IIPANFVLWSV
+295 LIPTNLILWSA

-319 PYMMLGFTLKTSNSQ
+319 PYMMLSFTLKTSNSQ

-355 GLLGYSFPLFGSWMP
+355 GLLGYSYPIFGNWIP
-370 LILALAVVTISMMWT
+370 LILALAIVTLAMMWT
-385 IVLIEKED
+385 IVLIERED
-393 IIV
+393 IIL

>member
-1 MEGKNYLK
+1 MK
-9 KNQLLLTTLGIVMLG
+9 KQSPFIIAGIVMLG

-32 ALPAILTDVAAD
+32 ALPAILTDVAAG
-44 LGVNVSSL
+44 LGVEVSSL

-69 APKLAETFGMEKLMA
+69 APRLAAKFGMEKLMA
-84 IVLFVMVIG
+84 LVLLVMVLG
-93 SGMRILGLPFLFLGT
+93 SGMRVLNLPALYIGT
-108 VIVGATIAFIN
+108 MLVGATIAFIN
-119 VLLPSLVTANFPKKI
+119 VLLPSLVAANFPKKI

-152 AMIAVPI
+152 SMIAVPI
-159 VSSSSWQFFVLLIT
+159 VSSSSWEFFILLIT
-173 GVVFLAFIIWLPT
+173 GLVLLAFLIWLPNVK
-186 TRNNH
+186 NNH
-191 RFEAKKQSTQSSS
+191 RFASENQGKQKSS
-204 IWKNKAALAF
+204 IWKNKAAIAF

-242 KAEAGLMAGL
+242 KAEAGLMAGF

-263 IPAILSR
+263 IPAVLSR
-270 QSKEMRRN
+270 QTKEMRRN

-289 GLVMMA
+289 GLAMMA
-295 IIPANFVLWSV
+295 LIPTNLILWSA

-319 PYMMLGFTLKTSNSQ
+319 PYMMLSFTLKTSNSQ

-355 GLLGYSFPLFGSWMP
+355 GLLGYSYPIFENWMP
-370 LILALAVVTISMMWT
+370 LILALAIVTLAMMWT

-393 IIV
+393 IIL

>member
-1 MEGKNYLK
+1 MK
-9 KNQLLLTTLGIVMLG
+9 KQSPFIIAGIVMLG

-32 ALPAILTDVAAD
+32 ALPAILIDVAAG
-44 LGVNVSSL
+44 LRVEVSSL

-69 APKLAETFGMEKLMA
+69 APRLAAKFGMEKLMA
-84 IVLFVMVIG
+84 LVLLVMVLG
-93 SGMRILGLPFLFLGT
+93 SGMRVLNLPALYIGT
-108 VIVGATIAFIN
+108 MLVGATIAFIN
-119 VLLPSLVTANFPKKI
+119 VLLPSLVAANFPKKI

-152 AMIAVPI
+152 SMIAVPI
-159 VSSSSWQFFVLLIT
+159 VSSSSWEFFILLIT
-173 GVVFLAFIIWLPT
+173 GLVFMAFLIWLPNVK
-186 TRNNH
+186 NNH
-191 RFEAKKQSTQSSS
+191 RFASENQGNQKSS
-204 IWKNKAALAF
+204 IWKNKAAIAF

-242 KAEAGLMAGL
+242 KAEAGLMAGF

-263 IPAILSR
+263 IPAVLSR
-270 QSKEMRRN
+270 QTKEMRRN

-295 IIPANFVLWSV
+295 LIPTNLILWSA

-319 PYMMLGFTLKTSNSQ
+319 PYMMLSFTLKTSNSQ

-355 GLLGYSFPLFGSWMP
+355 GLLGYSYPIFGNWMP
-370 LILALAVVTISMMWT
+370 LILALAIVTLAMMWT
-385 IVLIEKED
+385 IVLIERED
-393 IIV
+393 IIL

>member
-1 MEGKNYLK
+1 MK
-9 KNQLLLTTLGIVMLG
+9 KQSPFIIAGIVMLG

-32 ALPAILTDVAAD
+32 ALPSILTDIATS
-44 LGVNVSSL
+44 LGVEVSSL

-69 APKLAETFGMEKLMA
+69 APRLAAKFGMEKLMA
-84 IVLFVMVIG
+84 LVLLVMVLGSGIRVFNLPLLFV
-93 SGMRILGLPFLFLGT
+93 GT
-108 VIVGATIAFIN
+108 VLVGATIAFIN
-119 VLLPSLVTANFPKKI
+119 VLLPSLVAANFPKKI
-134 GLYTTIYI
+134 GFYTTIYI

-159 VSSSSWQFFVLLIT
+159 VTATSWQVFIYLIT
-173 GVVFLAFIIWLPT
+173 AIVFLAFLIWLPNVK
-186 TRNNH
+186 NNH
-191 RFEAKKQSTQSSS
+191 RFETKNQQQQTGSL
-204 IWKNKAALAF
+204 WKNKAAIAF

-232 PTISQSVGFS
+232 PTISQSVGFT
-242 KAEAGLMAGL
+242 KAEAGLMAGI
-252 FNMTAIPMSMI
+252 FNLTAIPMSMI

-270 QSKEMRRN
+270 QTKEMRRN
-278 IMLAISSVTLL
+278 IMLGTSSATLL
-289 GLVMMA
+289 GLALMTFL
-295 IIPANFVLWSV
+295 PSNFILWSI
-306 LHIILSFSNAALF
+306 LHVILSFSNAALF
-319 PYMMLGFTLKTSNSQ
+319 PYMMLGFSLKTSNSQ

-370 LILALAVVTISMMWT
+370 LILALAVVTLAMMWT

>member
-1 MEGKNYLK
+1 MK
-9 KNQLLLTTLGIVMLG
+9 KQSPFIIAGIVMLG

-32 ALPAILTDVAAD
+32 ALPAILIDVAAG
-44 LGVNVSSL
+44 LRVEVSSL

-69 APKLAETFGMEKLMA
+69 APRLAAKFGMEKLMGL
-84 IVLFVMVIG
+84 VLLVMVLG
-93 SGMRILGLPFLFLGT
+93 SGMRVLNLPALYIGT
-108 VIVGATIAFIN
+108 MLVGATIAFIN
-119 VLLPSLVTANFPKKI
+119 VLLPSLVAANFPKKI

-152 AMIAVPI
+152 SMIAVPI
-159 VSSSSWQFFVLLIT
+159 VSSSSWEFFILLIT
-173 GVVFLAFIIWLPT
+173 GLVFMAFLIWLPNVK
-186 TRNNH
+186 NNH
-191 RFEAKKQSTQSSS
+191 RFASENQGNQKSS
-204 IWKNKAALAF
+204 IWKNKAAIAF

-242 KAEAGLMAGL
+242 KAEAGLMAGF

-263 IPAILSR
+263 IPAVLSR
-270 QSKEMRRN
+270 QTKEMRRN

-289 GLVMMA
+289 GLFMMSL
-295 IIPANFVLWSV
+295 IPTNLILWSA

-319 PYMMLGFTLKTSNSQ
+319 PYMMLSFTLKTSNSQ

-355 GLLGYSFPLFGSWMP
+355 GLLGYSYPIFGNWMP
-370 LILALAVVTISMMWT
+370 LILALAIVTLAMMWT
-385 IVLIEKED
+385 IVLIERED
-393 IIV
+393 IIL